1 MSAVV
6 EFKDRQK
13 AQWSAAASG
22 WDRWFEWYARAFGP
36 LMTWCCD
43 AAALQPGDRLLDVAC
58 GSGLPALI
66 AGERVTP
73 SGRVVAIDL
82 APDMLAVARRRA
94 AHAGLDHVEFIEM
107 DAERLGF
114 GDESFDAVTCACGLL
129 FFPDLAAPLRELRG
143 DRRPGARLAVGVWDD
158 PSKSPFLTIGG
169 RAVAEYFPP
178 ASPPDPEAPGA
189 FRFAQP
195 GALEEALGA
204 AGFSPLHVESLSMPI
219 ECASV
224 DEYWRVFTEMA
235 AGIKDKI
242 ATLPDSDRARLEA
255 AVKRAAAPYAADGR
269 LRLVATPLCA
279 RGVKPL

>member
-13 AQWSAAASG
+13 AQWSAAAAG

-43 AAALQPGDRLLDVAC
+43 AAALKPGERLLDIAC
-58 GSGLPALI
+58 GSGLPALL

-82 APDMLAVARRRA
+82 APRMLEVARRRA
-94 AHAGLDHVEFIEM
+94 AHAGLAHVEFIEM

-114 GDESFDAVTCACGLL
+114 DDESFDAVTCACGLM
-129 FFPDLAAPLRELRG
+129 FFPDVEGALREIRRVL
-143 DRRPGARLAVGVWDD
+143 RPGGRLAVGVWDD
-158 PSKSPFLTIGG
+158 PEKSPFLTIGG
-169 RAVAEYFPP
+169 RLVADYFPP
-178 ASPPDPEAPGA
+178 AAPPDPKAPGA

-195 GALEEALGA
+195 GVLEQALAA
-204 AGFSPLHVESLSMPI
+204 AGFSAVHAESLSMPI

-224 DEYWRVFTEMA
+224 DEYWQVFTEMA
-235 AGIKDKI
+235 AGIKEKI
-242 ATLPDSDRARLEA
+242 ATLPDTARARLEA
-255 AVKRAAAPYAADGR
+255 AVTRAAAPYATEGR
-269 LRLVATPLCA
+269 LRLVATPLCG